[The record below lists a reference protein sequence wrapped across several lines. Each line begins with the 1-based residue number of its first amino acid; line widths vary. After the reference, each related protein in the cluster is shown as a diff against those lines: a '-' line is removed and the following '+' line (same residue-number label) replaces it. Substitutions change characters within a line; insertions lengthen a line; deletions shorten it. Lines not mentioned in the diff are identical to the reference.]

1 MNLFNNIFCPT
12 TSEKVMVS
20 KETQTDESFL
30 MDYYE
35 KSKNIN
41 MDNQFTF
48 VYEDF
53 YSDLKDYYTSN
64 DELVEDI
71 NNFKNYIFNTH

>member
-12 TSEKVMVS
+12 TPEKVMVS

-53 YSDLKDYYTSN
+53 YTSN
-64 DELVEDI
+64 DELFEDI